1 MKRFPWVLTLLAA
14 ILLAVLVAL
23 GVWQVQRMA
32 WKEGLIAAS
41 IAAEHQPPAPLD
53 QVLADPAPEFR
64 RALVVCRGLATA
76 PYVELQSIHDGA
88 AGVRLVSVCRPEGL
102 GQTFLV
108 DRGFVADTVS
118 ARPPVRADDAMPLA
132 VLVVLRRVEA
142 PGAMSPPPSNGRFFA
157 RDPQAMAAALKADGP
172 VADWT
177 LFAVTSSNPDWQALT
192 PSAPPA
198 AFSNNHLGYALTW
211 FGLALALVVF
221 YGVLLRRRLRT
232 EPSA

>member
-1 MKRFPWVLTLLAA
+1 MKRFPWVLTSLAA
-14 ILLAVLVAL
+14 VLLAVLVGL
-23 GVWQVQRMA
+23 GVWQMKRMA

-41 IAAEHQPPAPLD
+41 AAAEQRPPAPLD
-53 QVLADPAPEFR
+53 QVLADRKPEFR

-88 AGVRLVSVCRPEGL
+88 AGVRLVSACRPEGL
-102 GQTFLV
+102 NQTFLV
-108 DRGFVADTVS
+108 DRGFVADGIS
-118 ARPPVRADDAMPLA
+118 ARPPVRAGDAMPLA
-132 VLVVLRRVEA
+132 LLVVLRRAEA

-157 RDPQAMAAALKADGP
+157 RDAQAMAATLKAQGP
-172 VADWT
+172 LADWT
-177 LFAVTSSNPDWQALT
+177 LFAVTSSNPQWQALT

-211 FGLALALVVF
+211 FGLALALVAF
-221 YGVLLRRRLRT
+221 YGVLLRRRLRA